1 MISGG
6 KDFSLI
12 EANVMFRLERVF
24 RDSIYVNSIMIGIS
38 DVFFE
43 MCLNESTCL
52 SNVVFPHEQ
61 GIW

>member
-1 MISGG
+1 MRSGG

-24 RDSIYVNSIMIGIS
+24 GDCIFVNSIMIGIN

-43 MCLNESTCL
+43 TGLQLNNL
-52 SNVVFPHEQ
+52 
-61 GIW
+61 GI